1 MRIAIDAAGR
11 LVVPKALRDELGIG
25 GPTELEAEA
34 RDGVIEL
41 AVADVAAR
49 VEDRDGIPVIASDE
63 PVAPLTADEVRAAID
78 RVRR

>member
-25 GPTELEAEA
+25 GATELEAES

-49 VEDRDGIPVIASDE
+49 VEERDGVPVIASQE
-63 PVAPLTADEVRAAID
+63 AVAPLTADEVRAAID

>member
-11 LVVPKALRDELGIG
+11 LVVPKALRAELGIR
-25 GPTELEAEA
+25 GPAELEGEA

-41 AVADVAAR
+41 TVADVAAR
-49 VEDRDGIPVIASDE
+49 VEERDGIPVIAVDE
-63 PVAPLTADEVRAAID
+63 PVAPLTEDDVRAAID

>member
-11 LVVPKALRDELGIG
+11 LVVPKALRDELGIR

-41 AVADVAAR
+41 AVSDVAAR
-49 VEDRDGIPVIASDE
+49 VEDRDGVPVLVPQE
-63 PVAPLTADEVRAAID
+63 PVVPLTTDDVRAAID

>member
-11 LVVPKALRDELGIG
+11 LVVPKALRDELGIR
-25 GPTELEAEA
+25 GPAELDGEA

-41 AVADVAAR
+41 TVADVAAR
-49 VEDRDGIPVIASDE
+49 VEERDGIPVIAVDE
-63 PVAPLTADEVRAAID
+63 PVAPLTEDDVRAAID

>member
-11 LVVPKALRDELGIG
+11 LVVPKPLRDELGIA
-25 GPTELEAEA
+25 GPAELEAGA

-41 AVADVAAR
+41 TVADVAAR
-49 VEDRDGIPVIASDE
+49 VEDRHGTPVIVTDQRVS
-63 PVAPLTADEVRAAID
+63 PLTGDDVRAAID

>member
-25 GPTELEAEA
+25 GPTELEAEV

-41 AVADVAAR
+41 SVADVAAR
-49 VEDRDGIPVIASDE
+49 VEDRGGAPVIVSDE
-63 PVAPLTADEVRAAID
+63 PIAPLTGDDVRAAID

>member
-1 MRIAIDAAGR
+1 MRVAIDAAGR
-11 LVVPKALRDELGIG
+11 LVVPKALRDDLGIR

-41 AVADVAAR
+41 AVADIPAR
-49 VEDRDGIPVIASDE
+49 IEERDGVPVVVAEE
-63 PVAPLTADEVRAAID
+63 PRVPLTTDEVRAAID